1 MGLGTYYSSSTFHL
15 FHHLPVEMRAEPTGE
30 VDTTTGNYGIYSAG
44 NGGDSCEDFSVV
56 GNSTKRMLDIY
67 ANSGVSGTAGD
78 AGLVRVLQGTGR
90 IAVHA
95 EL

>member
-1 MGLGTYYSSSTFHL
+1 
-15 FHHLPVEMRAEPTGE
+15 
-30 VDTTTGNYGIYSAG
+30 
-44 NGGDSCEDFSVV
+44 
-56 GNSTKRMLDIY
+56 MLDIY